1 MKKEDRSS
9 SPPEPLS
16 AAMNPYGNQ
25 LKDNNILMYR
35 GKLDKS
41 IGDMITNV
49 LN

>member
-1 MKKEDRSS
+1 MKKDDRSS
-9 SPPEPLS
+9 SPPEPQSSGL
-16 AAMNPYGNQ
+16 NPYQ
-25 LKDNNILMYR
+25 LKDNNILMFR